1 MYVVKTVKANVNV
14 RRVCEDLFRRG
25 KSRPLASLQ
34 QAPQHSMHRHNGSFV
49 LATKPAVGVAPGP
62 FAFFNF
68 PFWGDRCAAKIA
80 VLNRCRQRRTQPHV
94 MLEIPSWLEPD
105 TQILFSTIE
114 FAETKNN
121 PLHPC

>member
-1 MYVVKTVKANVNV
+1 LIVSLQLLQTTLENKEEKKMSHAFCPTMMYVVKTVKANVNV

-34 QAPQHSMHRHNGSFV
+34 QAPQHSMQRHNGSFV
-49 LATKPAVGVAPGP
+49 LATKPAGGVAPGP

-80 VLNRCRQRRTQPHV
+80 VL
-94 MLEIPSWLEPD
+94 
-105 TQILFSTIE
+105 
-114 FAETKNN
+114 K
-121 PLHPC
+121 

>member
-1 MYVVKTVKANVNV
+1 MSLAFRPTMMYVVKTVKANVNV

-34 QAPQHSMHRHNGSFV
+34 QAPQLSMHRHNGSFV

-68 PFWGDRCAAKIA
+68 PFWGDRCA
-80 VLNRCRQRRTQPHV
+80 
-94 MLEIPSWLEPD
+94 D
-105 TQILFSTIE
+105 TQILFSTIQ